1 VLVERPRRRTPG
13 GCDYLIPR
21 RAMSVRFNDSNLV
34 SCAGLAAVTAL
45 AAQCG
50 LARLLTDRSRIA
62 AKGGANATA
71 KILALIAGT

>member
-1 VLVERPRRRTPG
+1 
-13 GCDYLIPR
+13 
-21 RAMSVRFNDSNLV
+21 MSVRFNDSNLV